1 MVCGLIRLPGINA
14 WFVLVSLVVGYFI
27 VYRLPPRLPKSV
39 AALVMLLS
47 VAMPL
52 CMDHSIGT
60 PPIDI
65 YDTNIKPKLTFVDF
79 LTWCMYPIFG
89 YVFIYLY
96 DLWNVKGL
104 GIPLYVLVWA
114 LLGAGFEKIA
124 VLFRVF
130 QYKDWSTHDSF
141 LVYVI
146 VQLLTVVFFRIL
158 MKVFKRA
165 GKV

>member
-1 MVCGLIRLPGINA
+1 MLA
-14 WFVLVSLVVGYFI
+14 SLAVGYFM

-39 AALVMLLS
+39 AALVMLWS
-47 VAMPL
+47 VATPL
-52 CMDHSIGT
+52 CMDHSIGS
-60 PPIDI
+60 PPIDV
-65 YDTNIKPKLTFVDF
+65 YDTNINPALTFTDF

-96 DLWNVKGL
+96 DLWKIGGL
-104 GIPLYVLVWA
+104 GIPLYVLAWA
-114 LLGAGFEKIA
+114 ILGACFEKLS
-124 VLFRVF
+124 VVFRVF
-130 QYKDWSTHDSF
+130 QYKDWSTYDSF
-141 LVYVI
+141 LIYVI